1 MRNVT
6 KEIFLNTIVC
16 PTLGWLLRSE
26 EEVELLS
33 EEARTL
39 GEQFRIE
46 QGLEIHRRARQL
58 YPDGKLVAPN
68 NKTAMQEETITLMN
82 DPSVNTILEATFV
95 IDDYITKVDV
105 LKRKG
110 KGWHMC
116 EVKSSVNDKEEFIDD
131 MAYTTMVF
139 DQSGYNITGVSLL
152 LISKDYRL
160 GMSDE
165 ELFIEIDHT
174 DEVLAR
180 AGEFYA
186 VLFDYVKTITGAP
199 TKPQPEL
206 RRDCKSCP
214 LFGDCMG
221 MDIINH
227 ILEIPRLSQPK
238 FEQLR
243 EQNITCIEDIP
254 DGFPLTENQ
263 SRVRACVISQQ
274 PFIGDQLKDDLL
286 NILWPAFYL
295 DFETVMTAIPL
306 YPDIPPHTQLPTQYS
321 IHILSD
327 INNILDHREYLA
339 DPSRDCRRDLA
350 EHLINDLEKSGS
362 ILIYSSFEKTTI
374 TKLGQLYPDLT
385 NQLNLLIE
393 RIVDLEAIIKK
404 SYYHPGFHGSTSIK
418 RTLPTLVPDMSYDDL
433 EITEGDSALGAFAYL
448 AQGRY
453 SAGNEAETIK
463 RNLLEYCKQDT
474 LAMLKLHQKLYEN
487 IV

>member
-6 KEIFLNTIVC
+6 KEIFLNTTVC

-26 EEVELLS
+26 EEVASLS
-33 EEARTL
+33 EGARTL

-46 QGLEIHRRARQL
+46 QGLEVHRRARQL
-58 YPDGKLVAPN
+58 YPDGILVAPSN
-68 NKTAMQEETITLMN
+68 RTAMQEVTISLMN
-82 DPSVNTILEATFV
+82 DPGVNTIFEATCV
-95 IDDYITKVDV
+95 IDDYVTKADI
-105 LKRKG
+105 LKREG
-110 KGWHMC
+110 EGWHIF

-139 DQSGYNITGVSLL
+139 NQSGHNITLISLV

-160 GMSDE
+160 GMSNE

-206 RRDCKSCP
+206 RRDCKNCP
-214 LFGDCMG
+214 LFGGCMG
-221 MDIINH
+221 RDIKNH

-243 EQNITCIEDIP
+243 EQNVTCIEDIP
-254 DGFPLTENQ
+254 EGFPLTENQ
-263 SRVRACVISQQ
+263 SRVRACVITQQ
-274 PFIGDQLKDDLL
+274 PFIGDQLADDLL
-286 NILWPAFYL
+286 GIIWPAFYL

-306 YPDIPPHTQLPTQYS
+306 YPDIAPHTQLPTQYS
-321 IHILSD
+321 IHVLSD
-327 INNILDHREYLA
+327 ISHITDHREYLA
-339 DPSRDCRRDLA
+339 DPSKDCRRDLA
-350 EHLINDLEKSGS
+350 EHLINDLETSGS
-362 ILIYSSFEKTTI
+362 IIVYSSFEKTTI
-374 TKLGQLYPDLT
+374 TKLGQLYPYLT
-385 NQLNLLIE
+385 NKLNLLIE

-404 SYYHPGFHGSTSIK
+404 NYYHHGFHGSSSIK
-418 RTLPTLVPDMSYDDL
+418 RTLPTLVPEMSYDDL
-433 EITEGDSALGAFAYL
+433 KIAEGDSALAAFAYL

-453 SAGNEAETIK
+453 SVGNEAEAIK
-463 RNLLEYCKQDT
+463 KNLLEYCKQDT
-474 LAMLKLHQKLYEN
+474 LAMVKLHQKLYEN